1 MQTNK
6 YLGAEMKFIGERVA
20 VTALSLTEPYV
31 MIGILIS
38 ADSNFIYL
46 DLEENGIADCAL
58 GVSRI
63 LAIEPY
69 EDNIQ
74 DSYDDLLKALE
85 SLGFDAVDEIPELPE
100 LPPTPDKP
108 KKPSFEDY
116 EDPKKGK
123 VQ

>member
-1 MQTNK
+1 
-6 YLGAEMKFIGERVA
+6 MKFIGERVA